1 MKNHKNTKVNFS
13 INDMCEML
21 GQIEMF
27 GIYHTKTITSYLNYL
42 MRVTKTHVK
51 LVIIVTNIIA

>member
-1 MKNHKNTKVNFS
+1 MKNDKIAKVNFS
-13 INDMCEML
+13 INDMCAIL
-21 GQIEMF
+21 GKIEMF
-27 GIYHTKTITSYLNYL
+27 GIYHTNTITSYLNYL